1 MASKGSGGSDSSITS
16 ASTEV
21 GIAAMN
27 HSTGN
32 ITQST
37 LNGLYDHGIGAFY
50 LVDTDATPE
59 LYIQVG

>member
-1 MASKGSGGSDSSITS
+1 
-16 ASTEV
+16 
-21 GIAAMN
+21 MN

-32 ITQST
+32 ITQSS
-37 LNGLYDHGIGAFY
+37 LDGLYDHGIGAFY